1 MEDLLSSREYFVFS
15 VMYNKHSIRM
25 VLMKKQK
32 VDIAMVLSWVMC
44 SEAEPSSCILAAST
58 VFEVID
64 PQ

>member
-1 MEDLLSSREYFVFS
+1 
-15 VMYNKHSIRM
+15 M